1 MLNAETPAVQG
12 PRWGLGRTRASNLV
26 KNYGPAA
33 VLVVLA
39 IAIWEI
45 SIRALDVP
53 SYLWPAPSVIVQSM
67 SEENRRSAVSD
78 LGHSQGESCS
88 ASRSRSRPA
97 FWSGSSSTSRAR
109 SAAPSIRS

>member
-33 VLVVLA
+33 VLVALA

-45 SIRALDVP
+45 SIRVLDVP

-67 SEENRRSAVSD
+67 SEETMFSGQRP
-78 LGHSQGESCS
+78 G
-88 ASRSRSRPA
+88 SR
-97 FWSGSSSTSRAR
+97 
-109 SAAPSIRS
+109 